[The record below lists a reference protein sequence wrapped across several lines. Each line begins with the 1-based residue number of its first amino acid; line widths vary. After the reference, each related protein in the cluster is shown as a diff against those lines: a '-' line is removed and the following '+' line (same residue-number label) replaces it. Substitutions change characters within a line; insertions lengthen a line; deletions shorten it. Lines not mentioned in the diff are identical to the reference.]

1 MDSATLIQGLLQSIS
16 FLFVYNVA
24 TDFIALRGSKIRLEK
39 LSKYD
44 GCILKNLLLP
54 DCSDIEKLKK
64 SIDSEILKQFLSYLD
79 KLKDYTSE
87 ENLITVYK
95 NLNTAKIEK
104 NRLILLLGVGG
115 WYNSKENIIEYSIFS
130 SIGHEFLHLS
140 SSYYNSSDDLVTVG
154 FRQGNKNLSI
164 GRGLNEGYTELLAS
178 RIYNKNRK
186 ITIDY
191 KNEVKIVR
199 LFELFFDDYKIMEKY
214 YFHHD
219 LPAFIRYMEKFIP
232 HDEIIKIICDIDE
245 ITAICNNINF
255 VHFYYSTKVQIT
267 LYHWFIINCRDQDK
281 IRLFQDLIC
290 ENPII
295 SAVIHNK
302 EYKLCKENFY
312 DSFNSM
318 EKESKHKLM

>member
-1 MDSATLIQGLLQSIS
+1 MNSATLIQGLLQSIS

-24 TDFIALRGSKIRLEK
+24 TDFFVLRGSKIDLEK

-44 GCILKNLLLP
+44 GFVVKDLSLS
-54 DCSDIEKLKK
+54 DCFDIEELKQ
-64 SIDSEILKQFLSYLD
+64 SIDSEKLKQFLFYLE

-95 NLNTAKIEK
+95 NLNTAKIKK
-104 NRLILLLGVGG
+104 NRLILLFGNAGI
-115 WYNSKENIIEYSIFS
+115 YDPKENIVKYSVSS

-140 SSYYNSSDDLVTVG
+140 SAYYNSSDDLEIIG
-154 FRQGNKNLSI
+154 FKQMKKNLSI
-164 GRGLNEGYTELLAS
+164 GYGLNEGYTELLAS
-178 RIYNKNRK
+178 RIYNNGCKVPA
-186 ITIDY
+186 Y
-191 KNEVKIVR
+191 KNEVKIAR
-199 LFELFFDDYKIMEKY
+199 LFELFFDDYKTMEKY

-219 LPAFIRYMEKFIP
+219 LPAFIRYMETFIP
-232 HDEIIKIICDIDE
+232 HDEIIKIIYDIDK
-245 ITAICNNINF
+245 IKVTGNTINF
-255 VHFYYSTKVQIT
+255 AHFYYSIKVQIT

-281 IRLFQDLIC
+281 IKLFQDLIC

-302 EYKLCKENFY
+302 KYKLCKENFY

>member
-154 FRQGNKNLSI
+154 FRQGNKI
-164 GRGLNEGYTELLAS
+164 YLLVV
-178 RIYNKNRK
+178 
-186 ITIDY
+186 D
-191 KNEVKIVR
+191 
-199 LFELFFDDYKIMEKY
+199 
-214 YFHHD
+214 
-219 LPAFIRYMEKFIP
+219 
-232 HDEIIKIICDIDE
+232 
-245 ITAICNNINF
+245 
-255 VHFYYSTKVQIT
+255 
-267 LYHWFIINCRDQDK
+267 
-281 IRLFQDLIC
+281 
-290 ENPII
+290 
-295 SAVIHNK
+295 
-302 EYKLCKENFY
+302 
-312 DSFNSM
+312 
-318 EKESKHKLM
+318 

>member
-104 NRLILLLGVGG
+104 
-115 WYNSKENIIEYSIFS
+115 
-130 SIGHEFLHLS
+130 
-140 SSYYNSSDDLVTVG
+140 
-154 FRQGNKNLSI
+154 
-164 GRGLNEGYTELLAS
+164 
-178 RIYNKNRK
+178 
-186 ITIDY
+186 ID
-191 KNEVKIVR
+191 
-199 LFELFFDDYKIMEKY
+199 
-214 YFHHD
+214 
-219 LPAFIRYMEKFIP
+219 
-232 HDEIIKIICDIDE
+232 
-245 ITAICNNINF
+245 
-255 VHFYYSTKVQIT
+255 
-267 LYHWFIINCRDQDK
+267 
-281 IRLFQDLIC
+281 
-290 ENPII
+290 
-295 SAVIHNK
+295 
-302 EYKLCKENFY
+302 
-312 DSFNSM
+312 
-318 EKESKHKLM
+318 